1 MASTTKT
8 QLGPP
13 RAAKRLAPPTRP
25 SLPARLRARL
35 DAAGEAMPAFAGSP
49 RLRREVLGIALVL
62 VALLTAVVL
71 GRGGDDGRLVDWWG
85 TVLADSF
92 GRAAPLVP
100 LLTGLA
106 ALRALGNQPGSV
118 LEARHFLGGFLFA
131 VAVVG
136 LLQLGAGLADPA
148 AGGYLGI
155 AVATLSL
162 RILGQLGAGLALFVV
177 GVFAVFLLAGS
188 DLQTFGADLR
198 ALFSLLGRGISK
210 VVRTMARALGFLYAA
225 LAAAVSA
232 TVRPLRRKPAPP
244 PGSVGAPPVATA
256 PVRRGRTPDLALDPP
271 VVRLPAPRRM
281 IGTSLDQEPS
291 RFVPVPTI
299 LPLYDASPPD
309 DPPGAGRDRPD
320 PELDPSPEPEP
331 DLDLD
336 IEPVDDAVGMDA
348 VGDTS
353 PDDLDPDAIE
363 APELLAVGGNGGSPR
378 NGRARSLL
386 GLELV
391 TRADPP
397 RPAEATNRQVAVTLA
412 IRTPRAQ
419 SPIEASSAAP
429 VGRASAVTRA
439 GLEPLPDL
447 DRLTYYDPVSPDTA
461 DLHGKARLIEAT
473 LASFKVDARVR
484 EINPGPAVTQF
495 ALEPGTGIKVR
506 RITELQNDLALA
518 LAAPSIRIEAPVPG
532 HARVGLE
539 IPNAH
544 IATVGLR
551 ETLESAAMTKGK
563 AKLPM
568 PLGQD
573 VNGRHVVGDLTRMP
587 HILIAGATGA
597 GKSVCLNCI
606 ISTFLLAKRPS
617 DLKLVMIDPKM
628 VELTGY
634 NGVPHLQCPV
644 VTEMDK
650 VVGALRL
657 TVREM
662 ERRYALFAQ
671 LGVRNYDGYRLKIAD
686 EPNAE
691 RIPYLV
697 VIIDEL
703 ADLMMTTPDEVETLL
718 VRLGQMGR
726 AAGIHLILATQR
738 PSVDVVTGLIKT
750 NVPSRI
756 AFAVSSLTDS
766 RVVLDMPGAE
776 RLLGRGDMLYLPAD
790 AAKPQRIQGAFLDD
804 RDAQYVVDHWRGVVP
819 VPDYAPEWIDLPSSN
834 SGGGSS
840 SFDPSED
847 GDDPLF
853 DQALGIVK
861 NHGNA
866 SASML
871 QRRLRVGY
879 NRAARLIER
888 MEDEGLIGPADGVR
902 GRPVLFGDE

>member
-1 MASTTKT
+1 MAATTKT
-8 QLGPP
+8 HPGPP
-13 RAAKRLAPPTRP
+13 RATKRLASPAQPAW
-25 SLPARLRARL
+25 PARLRARL
-35 DAAGEAMPAFAGSP
+35 DGLAEAMPSFAGSS
-49 RLRREVLGIALVL
+49 RLRREVLGVILVL

-85 TVLADSF
+85 SVLVDSF
-92 GRAAPLVP
+92 GHAAPLVP
-100 LLTGLA
+100 LLLGLA
-106 ALRALGNQPGSV
+106 ALRALGNQPGPV
-118 LEARHFLGGFLFA
+118 LEARHYLGGFLFA
-131 VAVVG
+131 VGVVG
-136 LLQLGAGLADPA
+136 LLQLGAGLDDP
-148 AGGYLGI
+148 AGGYFGI

-162 RILGQLGAGLALFVV
+162 RILGQLGAGLVHFTV

-188 DLQTFGADLR
+188 DLQTFGADLHALLTLIGKGIARIVR
-198 ALFSLLGRGISK
+198 AIAGAI
-210 VVRTMARALGFLYAA
+210 GFLYAA
-225 LAAAVSA
+225 LFAAFGGSA
-232 TVRPLRRKPAPP
+232 RAAHRRSTSAPAGALIAAPAPR
-244 PGSVGAPPVATA
+244 PGRVSDP
-256 PVRRGRTPDLALDPP
+256 TPSHDLP
-271 VVRLPAPRRM
+271 VVRLPEPPRRLVSAPLPDAAPTPIQPAPTPVPPTVPVAADPPALLVLDHDHHDAPNP
-281 IGTSLDQEPS
+281 IGETEDNRLDQDLDES
-291 RFVPVPTI
+291 TV
-299 LPLYDASPPD
+299 AD
-309 DPPGAGRDRPD
+309 DQA
-320 PELDPSPEPEP
+320 P
-331 DLDLD
+331 DLDD
-336 IEPVDDAVGMDA
+336 AAAEAEAVAEPPPPAADRR
-348 VGDTS
+348 
-353 PDDLDPDAIE
+353 P
-363 APELLAVGGNGGSPR
+363 LLRLPR
-378 NGRARSLL
+378 MARSS
-386 GLELV
+386 GQNG
-391 TRADPP
+391 ADPAP
-397 RPAEATNRQVAVTLA
+397 NSDVATVRLPPQGAEAAPL
-412 IRTPRAQ
+412 PSRATTA
-419 SPIEASSAAP
+419 EASIA
-429 VGRASAVTRA
+429 
-439 GLEPLPDL
+439 LPAL
-447 DRLTYYDPVSPDTA
+447 NQLTYYDPVAPDTG
-461 DLHGKARLIEAT
+461 DLHAKARLIEET
-473 LASFKVDARVR
+473 LASFKVEARVR

-495 ALEPGTGIKVR
+495 ALEPGVGIKVR

-539 IPNAH
+539 IPNAQ

-551 ETLESAAMTKGK
+551 ETLESPAMTKGK

-573 VNGRHVVGDLTRMP
+573 VNGRHVVGDLTKMP

-606 ISTFLLAKRPS
+606 ISTFLLCKRPT

-671 LGVRNYDGYRLKIAD
+671 LGVRNYDGYRLKVAD

-691 RIPYLV
+691 QIPYLV
-697 VIIDEL
+697 LIIDEL
-703 ADLMMTTPDEVETLL
+703 ADLMMTTPDDVENLL

-790 AAKPQRIQGAFLDD
+790 AAKPQRIQGAFLED
-804 RDAQYVVDHWRGVVP
+804 RDAQSIVDHWRRVVP
-819 VPDYAPEWIDLPSSN
+819 EPNYAQEWLELPSSN
-834 SGGGSS
+834 SGGGG
-840 SFDPSED
+840 SFEPGEEE
-847 GDDPLF
+847 DDPLF
-853 DQALGIVK
+853 EQALGIVK
-861 NHGNA
+861 RHGTA

-902 GRPVLFGDE
+902 GRPVLFGDD

>member
-1 MASTTKT
+1 VAAAAPRRVEASVSQAATIA
-8 QLGPP
+8 LPVPAAPP
-13 RAAKRLAPPTRP
+13 RPTLHP
-25 SLPARLRARL
+25 ITVAH
-35 DAAGEAMPAFAGSP
+35 
-49 RLRREVLGIALVL
+49 REV
-62 VALLTAVVL
+62 
-71 GRGGDDGRLVDWWG
+71 
-85 TVLADSF
+85 
-92 GRAAPLVP
+92 
-100 LLTGLA
+100 
-106 ALRALGNQPGSV
+106 
-118 LEARHFLGGFLFA
+118 
-131 VAVVG
+131 
-136 LLQLGAGLADPA
+136 
-148 AGGYLGI
+148 
-155 AVATLSL
+155 
-162 RILGQLGAGLALFVV
+162 
-177 GVFAVFLLAGS
+177 
-188 DLQTFGADLR
+188 
-198 ALFSLLGRGISK
+198 
-210 VVRTMARALGFLYAA
+210 
-225 LAAAVSA
+225 
-232 TVRPLRRKPAPP
+232 
-244 PGSVGAPPVATA
+244 VATA
-256 PVRRGRTPDLALDPP
+256 A
-271 VVRLPAPRRM
+271 
-281 IGTSLDQEPS
+281 
-291 RFVPVPTI
+291 
-299 LPLYDASPPD
+299 
-309 DPPGAGRDRPD
+309 AG
-320 PELDPSPEPEP
+320 
-331 DLDLD
+331 
-336 IEPVDDAVGMDA
+336 V
-348 VGDTS
+348 
-353 PDDLDPDAIE
+353 
-363 APELLAVGGNGGSPR
+363 
-378 NGRARSLL
+378 
-386 GLELV
+386 
-391 TRADPP
+391 
-397 RPAEATNRQVAVTLA
+397 
-412 IRTPRAQ
+412 
-419 SPIEASSAAP
+419 
-429 VGRASAVTRA
+429 

-447 DRLTYYDPVSPDTA
+447 GRLSYYDPVSPDTA
-461 DLHGKARLIEAT
+461 DLHAKARLIEAT
-473 LASFKVDARVR
+473 LNSFKVEARVR

-551 ETLESAAMTKGK
+551 ETLESQAMTKGK

-804 RDAQYVVDHWRGVVP
+804 RDAQYVVDHWHGVAP
-819 VPDYAPEWIDLPSSN
+819 VPNYAPEWIDLPSSN
-834 SGGGSS
+834 SGGGSGS
-840 SFDPSED
+840 GSFDPNED

-861 NHGNA
+861 QQGNA

-902 GRPVLFGDE
+902 GRPSSSGTIEGWFSSMSLGQCRQDRLERRPRPPDGLPRPKSNRHSWYHIRPIR